1 MKPSTSCLQP
11 LAAEVCARVTI
22 PGEPAYLGKGM
33 GEDREPRLSLS
44 SKEKKTGQ
52 NASWAQG
59 RETPGSSLWVSVF
72 SVCESPLFLGVCSCG
87 FL

>member
-22 PGEPAYLGKGM
+22 PGEPAYLGRGR

-44 SKEKKTGQ
+44 SKEKKTEGRTP
-52 NASWAQG
+52 AGHRAERPQG
-59 RETPGSSLWVSVF
+59 A
-72 SVCESPLFLGVCSCG
+72 VCG
-87 FL
+87 